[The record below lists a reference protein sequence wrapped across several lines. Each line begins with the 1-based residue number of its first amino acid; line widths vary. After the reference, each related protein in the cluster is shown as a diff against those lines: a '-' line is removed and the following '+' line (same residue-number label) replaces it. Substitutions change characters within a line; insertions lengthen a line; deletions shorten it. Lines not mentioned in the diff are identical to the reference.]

1 MNQEKLHNE
10 PYNHFFLDH
19 ISFWHNQIWFEF
31 KSSHT
36 TTEYDEM
43 RNCECEVNNG
53 FTLQVNLDFLDK
65 IPEDYYCLM
74 TTSKRN
80 DFRLDYL
87 IDVFKRNGIKEKDL
101 PLYQSVSRHYKGKK

>member
-1 MNQEKLHNE
+1 MNNEKLHNE
-10 PYNHFFLDH
+10 PYNHFFLSH

-36 TTEYDEM
+36 KTEYDEM
-43 RNCECEVNNG
+43 RKCHCEVNNG
-53 FTLQVNLDFLDK
+53 YTLHINLEFLEK

-80 DFRLDYL
+80 GFRLDYL
-87 IDVFKRNGIKEKDL
+87 IDVFKRNGIKENDL
-101 PLYQSVSRHYKGKK
+101 ILLESVSRHYMGK